1 MQPRREGQPPWHHKK
16 ANSKEGRVKNRFLVA
31 SFEHLNQTSPEA
43 DSPLL
48 FPLCE
53 IKKIPLLA

>member
-1 MQPRREGQPPWHHKK
+1 MQPRREGQLPWHHKK
-16 ANSKEGRVKNRFLVA
+16 DNSKEGRVKNRFLVA

-48 FPLCE
+48 FPL
-53 IKKIPLLA
+53 